1 LNGSE
6 AKCKLALSAVEESFM
21 RIVSW
26 TILATLTLA
35 PILSA
40 QRTPAVIA
48 VQPVSAPASIASA
61 PDPAINA
68 VVSAVMP
75 RVANWGPVKGLPF
88 SATETTVREQ
98 TLSDGTVI
106 KSTVEV
112 QLWRDSEGRMRAE
125 STLNSGAAP
134 QGHIVTVWNPAE
146 GKAITWVTG
155 NSAVTFASAT
165 HLPESQLNG
174 LLSSQASAPS
184 ASQPGARSP
193 LQRTADTPV
202 ALSASS
208 SQENTNLRTET
219 LSPETIAGLEVA
231 GTRATQVIPA
241 GTVDNDRDFTVV
253 SETWTS
259 AELKTTVRQLSSD
272 PRTGTVTTELSGID
286 RSEPDPAL
294 FKPPAGLKVAE
305 IPEPAAAGSG
315 IRR

>member
-1 LNGSE
+1 
-6 AKCKLALSAVEESFM
+6 M
-21 RIVSW
+21 RIISL
-26 TILATLTLA
+26 TIVATLAFA
-35 PILSA
+35 PMLSA
-40 QRTPAVIA
+40 QRTQVIA
-48 VQPVSAPASIASA
+48 AQPVSATAFIASA

-184 ASQPGARSP
+184 ASPTGARTA

-202 ALSASS
+202 ALSAFSS
-208 SQENTNLRTET
+208 EESAGLRTET

-231 GTRATQVIPA
+231 GTRATQLIPA

-272 PRTGTVTTELSGID
+272 PRTGTVTTELSNID
-286 RSEPDPAL
+286 RSEPDPTL

-305 IPEPAAAGSG
+305 IPEPTLAGSG
-315 IRR
+315 AKR